1 MGTLSIE
8 GGKVLLPSMKL
19 ECTDIL
25 IDVKKGVIL
34 EIGNALQGDREINVS
49 GKLVIPGLVNSHT
62 HLAMTLL
69 RGYSDDKPLEK
80 WLEEDIWP
88 IESYLSPADVYKGSQ
103 LALVELIKSGTT
115 SFCDMYFHMSKV
127 AEATKLSG
135 LRAVLGQGVITVD
148 KKIESAHEDAE
159 EGLSFAKKFNR
170 SISDKI
176 KTAFMPHSITTV
188 GKEYFEEYIPRSR
201 ELGIPIHLHANET
214 LRDVEDSVSKYGK
227 RPIEF
232 AVENGILESGDFA
245 AHCVHVDSNEIGLLA
260 KNDIGVIHC
269 PASNMKLAS
278 GIAPVQELLDSGVRV
293 GLGTDGAASN
303 NDLDLFGEMRDAAM
317 VGKLATGN
325 ASSVNATS
333 VVSMATSEG
342 SKILGFPGG
351 EIKVGQNADIAVLDL
366 ESAHL
371 TPIRG
376 GTSLLVYSA
385 NGSDV
390 VHTICG
396 GEILM
401 RDRKIMTLN
410 ESKIIKNAQ
419 ECSDGL
425 VEKIEKNI

>member
-1 MGTLSIE
+1 M
-8 GGKVLLPSMKL
+8 
-19 ECTDIL
+19 
-25 IDVKKGVIL
+25 
-34 EIGNALQGDREINVS
+34 
-49 GKLVIPGLVNSHT
+49 
-62 HLAMTLL
+62 
-69 RGYSDDKPLEK
+69 
-80 WLEEDIWP
+80 
-88 IESYLSPADVYKGSQ
+88 SPADVYKGSQ